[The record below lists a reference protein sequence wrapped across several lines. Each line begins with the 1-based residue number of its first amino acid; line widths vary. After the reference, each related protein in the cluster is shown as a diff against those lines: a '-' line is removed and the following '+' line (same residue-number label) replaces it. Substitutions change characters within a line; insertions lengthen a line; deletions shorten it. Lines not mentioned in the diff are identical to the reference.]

1 MMARHR
7 EKSAG
12 VTTAWRYD
20 LFCWRIRF
28 RLSGANPMKVTGLT
42 RFLNSFF
49 RCFFFTSLLSLTI
62 LSACAPSDVE
72 KMAIDTDQSTG
83 SALGMATFAGGCF
96 WCTEADFDKLP
107 GVIST
112 TSGYIGGK
120 EENPTYKQVVAG
132 KTGHV
137 EAVLVRFDM
146 TKTNFAE
153 LLAAYWLTI
162 DPLTPNRQFCDT
174 GAQYR
179 SVIFYHND
187 EQHAL
192 ARKSKAKLETS
203 GRFAK
208 PVVTEIWPATT
219 FYAAEEYHQDYY
231 LKNPARY
238 RDYRS
243 NCGRDQRLE
252 ELWGKKH

>member
-1 MMARHR
+1 M
-7 EKSAG
+7 
-12 VTTAWRYD
+12 
-20 LFCWRIRF
+20 RF
-28 RLSGANPMKVTGLT
+28 QRSGANLMTVID
-42 RFLNSFF
+42 FAWFF
-49 RCFFFTSLLSLTI
+49 RRRVRYSLLGVLGLLMI
-62 LSACAPSDVE
+62 LSACKPTDVE
-72 KMAIDTDQSTG
+72 KMTIAAEQSTHT
-83 SALGMATFAGGCF
+83 ALDVATFAGGCF

-112 TSGYIGGK
+112 TSGYIGG
-120 EENPTYKQVVAG
+120 EEKNPTYKQVVAG

-137 EAVLVRFDM
+137 EAVQVRFNK
-146 TKTNFAE
+146 TQTNFAE

-187 EQHAL
+187 EQHEL
-192 ARKSKAKLETS
+192 AKESKATLETS
-203 GRFAK
+203 GRFAQ

-219 FYAAEEYHQDYY
+219 FYPAEEYHQDYY

-238 RDYRS
+238 RLYRS
-243 NCGRDQRLE
+243 NCGRDQRLKE
-252 ELWGKKH
+252 IWGKKH

>member
-1 MMARHR
+1 MTVIDLPWF
-7 EKSAG
+7 
-12 VTTAWRYD
+12 VTRRVRY
-20 LFCWRIRF
+20 
-28 RLSGANPMKVTGLT
+28 
-42 RFLNSFF
+42 
-49 RCFFFTSLLSLTI
+49 SLLGVL
-62 LSACAPSDVE
+62 LLLVVLPACKPTEVE
-72 KMAIDTDQSTG
+72 KMAVVAEQSTHA
-83 SALGMATFAGGCF
+83 ALSVATFAGGCF

-112 TSGYIGGK
+112 TSGYIGGE

-137 EAVLVRFDM
+137 EAVQVRFDK
-146 TKTNFAE
+146 TQTNFAE

-187 EQHAL
+187 EQHEL
-192 ARKSKAKLETS
+192 AKNSRSTLESS
-203 GRFAK
+203 GRFAQ

-219 FYAAEEYHQDYY
+219 FYAAEDYHQDYY

-238 RDYRS
+238 RLYRS
-243 NCGRDQRLE
+243 NCGRDQRLK
-252 ELWGKKH
+252 ELWGKEH

>member
-1 MMARHR
+1 
-7 EKSAG
+7 
-12 VTTAWRYD
+12 
-20 LFCWRIRF
+20 
-28 RLSGANPMKVTGLT
+28 MKVIDSALS
-42 RFLNSFF
+42 FKWFFCCSFF
-49 RCFFFTSLLSLTI
+49 ATLFSLTI
-62 LSACAPSDVE
+62 LSACVPSDIEKAAVVVE
-72 KMAIDTDQSTG
+72 QSTN
-83 SALGMATFAGGCF
+83 STLGIATFAGGCF

-112 TSGYIGGK
+112 TSGYIGGA

-137 EAVLVRFDM
+137 EAVQLRFNQAEI
-146 TKTNFAE
+146 NFAE

-187 EQHAL
+187 EQHEL
-192 ARKSKAKLETS
+192 ARKSKTILEAS
-203 GRFAK
+203 GRFDQ

-219 FYAAEEYHQDYY
+219 FYPAEEYHQDYY

-238 RDYRS
+238 RFYRN
-243 NCGRDQRLE
+243 NCGRDLRLQ
-252 ELWGKKH
+252 ELWEKSH